1 MTDQLHEVSA
11 IAPSAVP
18 APGSTGY
25 TPAVEAQLRS
35 DCAAIIA
42 RYPEPRSALLPML
55 HLIQSVDSF
64 VSPRG
69 VALCADVLGLTR
81 AEVSAVA
88 TFYSQYKRKPNG
100 RYTVG
105 VCTNTLCAIMGG
117 DDVYDAVSAH
127 LGIGNDETTD
137 DDAITLE
144 RLECNAACDYAPVV
158 MVNWEFFD
166 NVTPAR
172 AVELVDDLRSGTPV
186 TADRGPVVQSFRDVS
201 RVLAGFEDGLVDDGP
216 AAGGP
221 TLVGLTISR
230 EHDWSAPAYP
240 PGSPG
245 AVDAPAEE
253 APSAE
258 APADDAAPVDE
269 AAPVEEAA
277 DDAGV
282 GEPGSSAEHAEPV
295 GEAESTGADTRGEPE
310 QQGEDSQGAADEQSG
325 ADEGSES

>member
-11 IAPSAVP
+11 IAPSAAA

-25 TPAVEAQLRS
+25 PPAVEAQLRS

-172 AVELVDDLRSGTPV
+172 AVELVDDLRSGAPV
-186 TADRGPVVQSFRDVS
+186 KADRGPVVQTFRDVS

-245 AVDAPAEE
+245 AADAPAGE

-258 APADDAAPVDE
+258 TPVAPAEETADE
-269 AAPVEEAA
+269 
-277 DDAGV
+277 AGV

-310 QQGEDSQGAADEQSG
+310 QQGQGSQSDGTAGERSAG
-325 ADEGSES
+325 GEGSES